1 MSDSSSPLSL
11 RGKVA
16 LVTGASRGIGAAIA
30 LGFARA
36 GADVAVLARDE
47 TKLKSVATEIER
59 LGARALVLSIDV
71 TNPTLVR
78 EAVDRVVSELGGL
91 DVVVNNA
98 GGNSFSLP
106 VSRMRV
112 SGWSKTQALNVESVL
127 HMCQAALPHLVARGG
142 GVIINVA
149 SVAGL
154 QGAPYMAHYAAAK
167 AAVISLTQSLA
178 IEVAASGIR
187 VNALLPGWVATDL
200 TEFLRDDE
208 STEAALLARVPM
220 QRWGTADE
228 MVGPALFL
236 ACEESSFMTGQ
247 TLVVDGGLSAMP

>member
-1 MSDSSSPLSL
+1 MSDSSAPLSL
-11 RGKVA
+11 QGKVA

-30 LGFARA
+30 VGFARA

-47 TKLKSVATEIER
+47 AKLKSVAAEIEA
-59 LGARALVLSIDV
+59 LGSRALVLSVDV
-71 TNPTLVR
+71 TDASLVS
-78 EAVDRVVSELGGL
+78 EAVDRVASELGGL

-98 GGNSFSLP
+98 GGNSFSIP

-127 HMCQAALPHLVARGG
+127 HVCKAALPHLVAQGG
-142 GVIINVA
+142 GVILNVA

-167 AAVISLTQSLA
+167 AAVISLTRSLA
-178 IEVAASGIR
+178 IEVAADGIR

-208 STEAALLARVPM
+208 STEAALLDRVPM
-220 QRWGTADE
+220 RRWGTAYE